1 VSRHFRP
8 IGALTTVVVGALFVT
23 LGLSGS
29 AAAVDYPS
37 WDEVEAAQQNEATAQ
52 AAVDEI
58 EGLLV
63 GLENDAQTLGRDAQV
78 KAEAYNSANA
88 ALEQATAAA
97 DALTTQSRDAAAKA
111 TESSQ
116 RAGQL
121 IAQLARTGGG
131 SLTLDLLLSSRAD
144 DLLGSLGTMTKV
156 TERASEIY
164 RQAQIDKNIAGA
176 LADQARVAQAKR
188 GELAATAKS
197 AYAEAQ
203 AASDAALSRL
213 AETQAASDQL
223 YAQLAE
229 LKGTTAAIEQG
240 YLEGLTA
247 DQAGQDAP
255 PPAPDPG
262 PAPNPPPPPPS
273 GSAVDGA
280 LAFAYAQL
288 GDMYQFAG
296 SGPDVWDCSG
306 LTRGAYASVG
316 VYIGTHS
323 ATNQYYTMAN
333 AGRLVPLAD
342 MVAGDLIF
350 YADNGDIG
358 NSAYHVTIYVGGG
371 QMIEAPYDGV
381 PVRVVNVRYY
391 DIVPYA
397 GRPTP

>member
-1 VSRHFRP
+1 MSRHFRP
-8 IGALTTVVVGALFVT
+8 IGALATVVVGAVLVAV
-23 LGLSGS
+23 GIVGP
-29 AAAVDYPS
+29 AAADDYPS
-37 WDEVEAAQQNEATAQ
+37 WDDVQAARQNEASTQ
-52 AAVDEI
+52 AAIDEI

-63 GLENDAQTLGRDAQV
+63 GLENEAVELGRTAQV
-78 KAEAYNSANA
+78 KAEAYNTANA
-88 ALEQATAAA
+88 ALEQATATA
-97 DALTTQSRDAAAKA
+97 DALDRQAQDASATA

-131 SLTLDLLLSSRAD
+131 SLTLELLLSSNAD

-156 TERASEIY
+156 SAQAGEIY
-164 RQAQIDKNIAGA
+164 RQAVLDKNLATS
-176 LADQARVAQAKR
+176 LADQAKVAQAKR
-188 GELAATAKS
+188 TELAATAKS

-203 AASDAALSRL
+203 SASDAALARL
-213 AETQAASDQL
+213 TEKQQASDQL
-223 YAQLAE
+223 YAQLAS
-229 LKGTTAAIEQG
+229 LKGTTASVEQG

-247 DQAGQDAP
+247 EQEGQNQ
-255 PPAPDPG
+255 PPAPPDPG
-262 PAPNPPPPPPS
+262 ESPNPPPPAPND
-273 GSAVDGA
+273 SAVAGA

-323 ATNQYYTMAN
+323 ATNQYWTMAN
-333 AGRLVPLAD
+333 AGRLVPLSD
-342 MVAGDLIF
+342 MVPGDLIF

-358 NSAYHVTIYVGGG
+358 NSAYHVTMYVGGG

-381 PVRVVNVRYY
+381 PVRVVTVRYY